1 MENSL
6 HIAFFLCNL
15 DTFIHISLHS
25 RIGFEIAVDK
35 FFGFFPFYVHP
46 FGEAEY
52 GYTIDNAEI
61 GSFGFATHIGAY
73 ILQVNLIN
81 LCGGGSVDVMVA
93 EESVDH
99 VLILA
104 QMRHDAQFNL

>member
-1 MENSL
+1 M
-6 HIAFFLCNL
+6 
-15 DTFIHISLHS
+15 
-25 RIGFEIAVDK
+25 
-35 FFGFFPFYVHP
+35 
-46 FGEAEY
+46 
-52 GYTIDNAEI
+52 DNAEI